1 MPAAMRLAVLASLL
15 TVTACAGSTT
25 SSGVPQEKSSPNTD
39 APTTSSA
46 IASTAQSISTLHL
59 QTTQLITNQT
69 TQPITSGVTSAS
81 PQTKETK
88 PSTPLPQTT
97 TTVQSSN
104 GTVSEGLTTTS
115 ASESLNTNDTNNANT
130 TTPVQ
135 PWRAHTERSLPIP
148 TAGGCCSFSTD
159 LPSDAK
165 GALASNPGLVA
176 VICIF
181 CIIFVLAVVVAI
193 VKCVQSPRSNFERLE
208 DVPMGK
214 VNEESPFAQYSK

>member
-130 TTPVQ
+130 TTP
-135 PWRAHTERSLPIP
+135 
-148 TAGGCCSFSTD
+148 D